1 MLTLFYYYS
10 HHALN
15 TMGFIHSNRSFTAL
29 RVTEVVHFVWFAST
43 YICLVLPRKRWVAAI
58 LKEIQK
64 ALSILPINQGEP

>member
-29 RVTEVVHFVWFAST
+29 RVTEVVHLYGLLVPTFVWFFREKGG
-43 YICLVLPRKRWVAAI
+43 L
-58 LKEIQK
+58 Q
-64 ALSILPINQGEP
+64 QF